1 MKNKHGMSLIE
12 VMMAVLILAF
22 AILPISDMLTSVTK
36 GSKDDKA
43 EAEALQY
50 SCDLMDKILM
60 DLPYPVVASDSAWQA
75 PNPVRPYVDLRYKIY
90 TANVP
95 WNDIK
100 APKIEYHDRCDGGI
114 ESHSA
119 TEIDSK
125 TTIVNKD
132 IRLLDKEKVPN
143 ATTKDFDLQDIK
155 VVVQW
160 KSKSHKDSE
169 YDRNPPIILYTR
181 KARLD

>member
-1 MKNKHGMSLIE
+1 MKNRFGMSLIE
-12 VMMAVLILAF
+12 VMMAVMILAF
-22 AILPISDMLTSVTK
+22 AILPVSDMLTSVTK
-36 GSKDDKA
+36 GSKDDKS

-50 SCDLMDKILM
+50 ACDLMDRILM
-60 DLPYPVVASDSAWQA
+60 ELPYPVIASDSAWQT
-75 PNPVRPYVDLRYKIY
+75 PNPTRPYADLRYKIY
-90 TANVP
+90 TANVS
-95 WNDIK
+95 WDDVI
-100 APKIEYHDRCDGGI
+100 APKIAYHDRCDGGV

-119 TEIDSK
+119 VDIDGK
-125 TTIVNKD
+125 TTPLNKD

-169 YDRNPPIILYTR
+169 YDRNPPIVLYTR